1 MMDYPLTI
9 RNIYERA
16 RLLYPDRQLATRRA
30 DGTVARTT
38 YADWAER
45 VARLATVLRDLGVG
59 RGDRVATFCWNHDRH
74 MEVYFASA
82 LIGASYHTLNIRL
95 SPDQL
100 SYIVNHAGDKLLVV
114 DADLAPAVAKVVTQA
129 PSLEHVMVVRP
140 EGFAGEP
147 PAGRGAPALDHRS
160 VLDYEQVVAAA
171 APLSEWPE
179 LDENQTAGICYTSAT
194 TGNPKGVAYTH
205 RALFIHTLA
214 TGLADTLGLSERDV
228 ILPIVPMFHVN
239 AWGLPFGATW
249 FGAGLVFG
257 GAHPTPA
264 DYLRLIREEGV
275 TMSAGVPT
283 VWLGVAQLLDQEG
296 GDLGSLKRIVCG
308 GSAAPVSMIRMF
320 EERYGVEFIH
330 AYGMTEA
337 TPLTHLSRLKS
348 NLSHLQGGERY
359 AFKAKQGL
367 LAPGLEQRLVD
378 EQGRPVP
385 ADGKSMGEVLLR
397 GPWIA
402 NEYLDDPRS
411 ADTFID
417 GWYHSGDVATL
428 DPEGYLQLVD
438 RTKDLVKSGG
448 EWISSV
454 ELENALMGHPAVAE
468 AAVIAVPDAKWG
480 ERPLAVVVRK
490 AGAEVG
496 AAELI
501 ASIAEQFPK
510 WWLPE
515 RVEFIEE
522 IPKTATGKFSKRTL
536 REHFLAT
543 PAAADDD
550 SDER

>member
-9 RNIYERA
+9 WNIYERA
-16 RLLYPDRQLATRRA
+16 RLLFPDRQLATRRA

-38 YADWAER
+38 YGDWAER

-59 RGDRVATFCWNHDRH
+59 SGDRVATFCWNHDRH

-100 SYIVNHAGDKLLVV
+100 SYIVNHAGDKVLVV
-114 DADLAPAVAKVVTQA
+114 DADLAPAVANVVTQA
-129 PSLEHVMVVRP
+129 PSLEHVMVI
-140 EGFAGEP
+140 GS
-147 PAGRGAPALDHRS
+147 APLDHRS
-160 VLDYEQVVAAA
+160 VLDYESVVGAA
-171 APLSEWPE
+171 APLSDWPE

-205 RALFIHTLA
+205 RALFIHSMA
-214 TGLADTLGLSERDV
+214 TGLADTLGLSERDT

-257 GAHPTPA
+257 GARPTPA

-348 NLSHLQGGERY
+348 SLSHLRGGERY
-359 AFKAKQGL
+359 GFKAKQGL
-367 LAPGLEQRLVD
+367 LAPGLEQRLID

-385 ADGKSMGEVLLR
+385 SDGKSMGEVLLR

-402 NEYLDDPRS
+402 DEYLDDPRS

-480 ERPLAVVVRK
+480 ERPVAVVVRK
-490 AGAEVG
+490 SGAEVG
-496 AAELI
+496 ADELI

-515 RVEFIEE
+515 RVEFIDE

-536 REHFLAT
+536 RERFVTTPAT
-543 PAAADDD
+543 PDATDTGDD
-550 SDER
+550 R